1 MIRKALKKYFS
12 TVVSQRDERSLSDSQ
27 SETST
32 GVRTE
37 ETEKCLKIVPTRA
50 ALGERKCKCF
60 VARHRKT

>member
-50 ALGERKCKCF
+50 DLGERK
-60 VARHRKT
+60 